1 MNTVEMRKIATIM
14 EKGLYNFESKVEE
27 GTFNSKTRFVLHT
40 ENSCAQDEV
49 YDCDRMTVEGHGDDQ
64 YLITFIPQS
73 SSNGIT
79 SEPRTLVVDEVIF
92 RETVAQSMD
101 EVEAMWRAVE

>member
-1 MNTVEMRKIATIM
+1 MAEMRMIATIM
-14 EKGLYNFESKVEE
+14 EKGLYCFESKVEE
-27 GTFNSKTRFVLHT
+27 GTFDSKTRFVLHM

-49 YDCDRMTVEGHGDDQ
+49 YDCDRMKVEGYGDDH
-64 YLITFIPQS
+64 YLITFTPQS
-73 SSNGIT
+73 SSTDII

-101 EVEAMWRAVE
+101 EVEAMWRVIE

>member
-14 EKGLYNFESKVEE
+14 EKGLYSFESKVEE
-27 GTFNSKTRFVLHT
+27 GTFPNTRFVLHT

-49 YDCDRMTVEGHGDDQ
+49 YDCDKMKVEGHGDDQ
-64 YLITFIPQS
+64 YLITFTPQS
-73 SSNGIT
+73 SSIGIT

-92 RETVAQSMD
+92 REEGPEKLWLSL
-101 EVEAMWRAVE
+101 